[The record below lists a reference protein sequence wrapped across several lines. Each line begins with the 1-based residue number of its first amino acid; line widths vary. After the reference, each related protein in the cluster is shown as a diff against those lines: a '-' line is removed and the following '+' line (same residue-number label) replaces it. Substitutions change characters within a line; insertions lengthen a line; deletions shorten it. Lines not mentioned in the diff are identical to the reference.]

1 MKNKYITAVI
11 ILIGILAVILILKT
25 KHRLSKK
32 QDRKEKRIEMRDS
45 LKQLHPDTIIKYR
58 EIRWEEKKAKI
69 DAKFDSLKIAKDTIT
84 E

>member
-84 E
+84 K